1 MTEFYYG
8 QTALEQLR
16 SYKRLTARI
25 KVLEKQPV
33 GNGIYI
39 SSFRQDDQLQ
49 ELHRQLR
56 GLPSYMYLNKRE
68 QKLETTAHAYLTQYK
83 TGTHSQL
90 REVSGLSPADEEDEK
105 LLREL
110 KGKIEKVI
118 EARSGARGGYDE
130 VIERISELQRI
141 EQEKKQIEWAIEV
154 LGEYKPEY
162 GQLLRLE
169 FMEDMHASAIM
180 EELGV
185 SRSTLYSWRRKSIEE
200 YGAITGAGGS
210 PDHPQAGR

>member
-1 MTEFYYG
+1 MNEKHNE
-8 QTALEQLR
+8 QNAIDQLR

-68 QKLETTAHAYLTQYK
+68 QKLETTAHAYLNQYK

-90 REVSGLSPADEEDEK
+90 REVSGLSPADEEDQK

-118 EARSGARGGYDE
+118 EARSGVRSGYDD
-130 VIERISELQRI
+130 VIERISELQKI

-162 GQLLRLE
+162 AQLLRLE
-169 FMEDMHASAIM
+169 FMEDKNAAAMM
-180 EELGV
+180 DELGV
-185 SRSTLYSWRRKSIEE
+185 SRSTLYNWRRKSIEE
-200 YGAITGAGGS
+200 YGAITGARGQGMLA
-210 PDHPQAGR
+210 H